1 LRAFSLSLLRH
12 RRSTEVDVRSNFCAK
27 LSDINREKLVD
38 TLKDIWAS
46 LVAGVQERTTNPLTF
61 SFIASWCLWN
71 FKFLLIITGDGTTA
85 ERIQRFEQLYPHTAS
100 TYLQHAFGAPL
111 ITALTYVFVYPY
123 ISELV
128 ISYSR
133 TRQVRIANAIKKIE
147 GARVL
152 TADEARDLVRR
163 HEHDRASWEEKEAK
177 LQSQLKQLRDVITSD
192 EATLSKIAPLKETL
206 RQGTE
211 QHVWVSA
218 TGTNSVSSD
227 EAKGGALA
235 SPVVG
240 FNPNYSRQAAEVISA
255 LAAVSRSLGT
265 GDIALRSN
273 MSNSA
278 VVVAIE
284 ELAGHGLVE
293 KTVNNKWKLTTS
305 GHRVAAI
312 SN

>member
-240 FNPNYSRQAAEVISA
+240 VNPNYSRQAAEVISA